1 MAARLFHALKIESQ
15 SLRFVVQEA
24 TISLAA
30 AYKVA
35 PLAVLQDLEVLLLQN
50 SQV

>member
-1 MAARLFHALKIESQ
+1 MAARLFHALKAESQ

-30 AYKVA
+30 AYKVHIPA
-35 PLAVLQDLEVLLLQN
+35 RFSCDSIFINAL
-50 SQV
+50 

>member
-1 MAARLFHALKIESQ
+1 MAARLFDALKAESQ

-30 AYKVA
+30 AYKVCIVIFH
-35 PLAVLQDLEVLLLQN
+35 LSESIFDLYSL
-50 SQV
+50 